1 VLRLTGPQLRHCSR
15 KRSVCPFVRL
25 LPICERYV
33 LKKNEPI
40 LMQNGTTDGNVA
52 IDRGGG
58 VAHSFNRPPDGVFLT
73 HLSFCSGCRTHRLEV
88 SSEGS
93 RINWVSTWTPSMGC
107 YLNWKQRTLSR
118 KVTKSISK

>member
-1 VLRLTGPQLRHCSR
+1 MGGLNPPTPSLWLRHCSR

-58 VAHSFNRPPDGVFLT
+58 VAF
-73 HLSFCSGCRTHRLEV
+73 
-88 SSEGS
+88 
-93 RINWVSTWTPSMGC
+93 
-107 YLNWKQRTLSR
+107 
-118 KVTKSISK
+118 